1 MSKLR
6 EHLINEMINSPL
18 NNPQDIAK
26 QVEGTFE
33 DMLFQLE
40 TIVDMEALNMNLKK
54 KLSKEMTALR
64 RLGMEVSKEIKAGVG
79 R

>member
-1 MSKLR
+1 MSKLK
-6 EHLINEMINSPL
+6 EHLLNEMINSPL